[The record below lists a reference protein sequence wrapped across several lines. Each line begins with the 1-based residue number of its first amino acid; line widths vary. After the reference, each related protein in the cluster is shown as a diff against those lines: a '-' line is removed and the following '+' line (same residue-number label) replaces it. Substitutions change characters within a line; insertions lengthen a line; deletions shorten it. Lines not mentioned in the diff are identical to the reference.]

1 MENIKN
7 TTDIIDIDLS
17 PIKKKKFRINGDNNK
32 VLMLNV
38 SDVGVL
44 TRYQESIDKLKKLV
58 ASASDYQTKSADI
71 TDDEEMIK
79 SVSDFLKSQND
90 EICKII
96 DYIFDSN
103 VSEICCDGGTMYDPI
118 NGQYRFEYIIESLL
132 KLYENNLEDE
142 YKKLKSRVDKHTSKY
157 TRKK

>member
-1 MENIKN
+1 MDNKN
-7 TTDIIDIDLS
+7 LTNDIIDIDLS

-38 SDVGVL
+38 SDMGVL

-58 ASASDYQTKSADI
+58 DDATEYQTKAAEI
-71 TDDEEMIK
+71 TEDDEMIK
-79 SVSDFLKSQND
+79 AVSDFLKTQNE
-90 EICKII
+90 EICKIV
-96 DYIFDSN
+96 DYIFDSD

-142 YKKLKSRVDKHTSKY
+142 YKKIKNRVDKHTSKY